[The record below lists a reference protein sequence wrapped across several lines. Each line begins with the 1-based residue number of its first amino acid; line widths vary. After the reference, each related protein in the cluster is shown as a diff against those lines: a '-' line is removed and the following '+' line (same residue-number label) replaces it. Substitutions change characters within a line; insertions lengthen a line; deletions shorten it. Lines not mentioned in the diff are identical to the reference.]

1 MSILTGQQFDSNRS
15 YVAGRAIN
23 CMDDLE
29 KKNRI
34 SHYVLHQLIHHQEK
48 KKTKTLSKDYCTDYS
63 IPKGEKIAFQSSHQ
77 PKNLIQRG

>member
-29 KKNRI
+29 KVR
-34 SHYVLHQLIHHQEK
+34 HIHN
-48 KKTKTLSKDYCTDYS
+48 
-63 IPKGEKIAFQSSHQ
+63 AFTH
-77 PKNLIQRG
+77 L